1 MTTPHESHPGAPR
14 EPDAFA
20 VAIERRLDG
29 AMSPDEA
36 AAFDRALAADPA
48 LRARF
53 DAVAASAPT
62 LDASVRTGFDAPRG
76 DDLIRRIRAAARE
89 RSGTPAEIASE
100 PAPKLVLPSPT
111 RSVARH
117 AWLALAAA
125 VVLAIGAGV
134 WLARESARSRE
145 RGVQL
150 IAYYHEQVSLGLTPQ
165 WVCTDDANFRVYT
178 QSRFGAPMT
187 FTPPPPGLALIG
199 WTYVRGPMR
208 TPTNAVLMATRD
220 TTPVLVIVEK
230 REYAPRVTPPI
241 DGGLHIHRRDLEHV
255 TLFEISPAAAPS
267 VLDILSEAPAG
278 SGTPTPR
285 SRPAGPAQP
294 GPAQPE

>member
-1 MTTPHESHPGAPR
+1 
-14 EPDAFA
+14 
-20 VAIERRLDG
+20 
-29 AMSPDEA
+29 MSPDEA
-36 AAFDRALAADPA
+36 AAFDRALDADPP
-48 LRARF
+48 LRARY

-76 DDLIRRIRAAARE
+76 DDVIHRVRAAAQA
-89 RSGTPAEIASE
+89 RSGKPADVTSA
-100 PAPKLVLPSPT
+100 PAPTLALPRPT
-111 RSVARH
+111 RSVARR

-134 WLARESARSRE
+134 WLARESALAHE

-150 IAYYHEQVSLGLTPQ
+150 IAYYHEQVNLGLTPQ

-187 FTPPPPGLALIG
+187 FTPPPAGLALIG

-230 REYAPRVTPPI
+230 REHAPRVTPPV
-241 DGGLHIHRRDLEHV
+241 DAGLHIYRRDLAHV
-255 TLFEISPAAAPS
+255 TLFEISPRATPS

-285 SRPAGPAQP
+285 SQPAGPAQP